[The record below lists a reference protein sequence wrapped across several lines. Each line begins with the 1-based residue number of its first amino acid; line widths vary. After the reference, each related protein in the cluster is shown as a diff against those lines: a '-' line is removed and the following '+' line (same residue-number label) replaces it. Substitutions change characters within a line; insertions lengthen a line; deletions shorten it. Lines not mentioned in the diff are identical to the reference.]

1 MGFALRQRPVCS
13 SVQQAMGVVLFRTEQ
28 QRRESHAMPENTAIL
43 DMERGKLDVLR
54 LLPWQTD
61 TSFSEKSW
69 GYVDNDNYRD
79 ARSLIAELVDVVSKN
94 GNLLLNVG
102 PKADGTIPAQA
113 QKLLLQM
120 GAWLSTNGEAIYGS
134 RPWLLYG
141 EGTTKVMKAGVMGS
155 DTQNYTAQ
163 DIRFTTRGTT
173 LYAMRLD
180 GRTTASF
187 SSTHSC
193 QAPRIRRA
201 GYARSTCLV
210 VKRPCAGNSRRMVS
224 PFGCL
229 RSRQQISLT
238 RCGFKAHRQA
248 TAAPPPRRQ

>member
-1 MGFALRQRPVCS
+1 
-13 SVQQAMGVVLFRTEQ
+13 
-28 QRRESHAMPENTAIL
+28 MPENTAIL

-61 TSFSEKSW
+61 TSISEKSW
-69 GYVDNDNYRD
+69 GYIDNDNYRD

-102 PKADGTIPAQA
+102 PKADGTITAQA
-113 QKLLLQM
+113 QKVLLQM

-163 DIRFTTRGTT
+163 DIRFTTRGNTLSAIALGWPDDSKLLIHSLLPGTPYTAGRVCSVDLLGSKEAVRWQQQADGLAVRLPKIKTT
-173 LYAMRLD
+173 DLAYTLRIQSASSSH
-180 GRTTASF
+180 GCTTATKAV
-187 SSTHSC
+187 SSK
-193 QAPRIRRA
+193 
-201 GYARSTCLV
+201 L
-210 VKRPCAGNSRRMVS
+210 K
-224 PFGCL
+224 
-229 RSRQQISLT
+229 
-238 RCGFKAHRQA
+238 
-248 TAAPPPRRQ
+248 